1 MSTAKT
7 VKQLREISGAGMMD
21 CKKALTE
28 ADGNMEAAIE
38 WLRKKGTATAEKKSN
53 RTTSEGVIARHLA
66 DDGKSGT
73 LVEINCETDFV
84 AKNESF
90 QKFCNEVATVLNDN
104 PEADLEEK
112 RANMV
117 AEIGENVRIFRHKS
131 LSIDGNGAVAAYIH
145 HGAKVGVL
153 VAAETGKE
161 ETTGSDAFRTLLKD
175 LTLQITAA
183 SPSVVNRD
191 GLDQAVIEKEREIAA
206 EQFKDKPA
214 QAIEKIVDGKMEKY
228 FSENCLVDQAFV
240 KQGDLAV
247 KDHVAAVGKSLEDA
261 INVKG
266 FLRFQVGE
274 IIYQPLKTPK

>member
-1 MSTAKT
+1 MAEIT
-7 VKQLREISGAGMMD
+7 VAQIGKLRQQTGAGMMD

-28 ADGNMEAAIE
+28 NAGDLEAATE
-38 WLRKKGTATAEKKSN
+38 WLRKKGTATAEKKSS

-66 DDGKSGT
+66 ADGRSGT

-84 AKNESF
+84 AKNEKF
-90 QKFCNEVATVLNDN
+90 QEFCNEAATALNDD

-117 AEIGENVRIFRHKS
+117 AEIGENVRFTRNQS
-131 LSIDGNGAVAAYIH
+131 LGIEGHGAVAAYIH

-153 VAAETGKE
+153 VAAETGKA
-161 ETTGSDAFRTLLKD
+161 ETAGSDAFKVLLGD
-175 LTLQITAA
+175 LALQITAA
-183 SPSVVNRD
+183 SPAVVKRD
-191 GLDQAVIEKEREIAA
+191 DLDQAVVEKERDFAA
-206 EQFKDKPA
+206 ELFKDKPA
-214 QAIEKIVDGKMEKY
+214 QAIEKIVDGKIEKY
-228 FSENCLVDQAFV
+228 FSEHCLVDQPFV

-247 KDHVAAVGKSLEDA
+247 KDHIAAVGKELEDA

-274 IIYQPLKTPK
+274 TQED

>member
-1 MSTAKT
+1 MAEIT
-7 VKQLREISGAGMMD
+7 VAQIGKLRQQTGAGMMD

-28 ADGNMEAAIE
+28 NDGDLEAATE
-38 WLRKKGTATAEKKSN
+38 WLRKKGTATAEKKSS

-66 DDGKSGT
+66 ANGRSGT

-90 QKFCNEVATVLNDN
+90 QEFCNEIATALNDD

-117 AEIGENVRIFRHKS
+117 AEIGENVRFPRHQS

-161 ETTGSDAFRTLLKD
+161 ETADSDAFKMLLKD

-191 GLDQAVIEKEREIAA
+191 ELDQTVIEKEREIAA

-214 QAIEKIVDGKMEKY
+214 QAVEKIVEGKMEKY
-228 FSENCLVDQAFV
+228 FSEYCLVDQAFV

-247 KDHVAAVGKSLEDA
+247 KDHIAAVGKELEDA

-274 IIYQPLKTPK
+274 TQED

>member
-1 MSTAKT
+1 MVEIT
-7 VKQLREISGAGMMD
+7 VAQIGKLRQQTGAGMMD

-28 ADGNMEAAIE
+28 NDGDLEAATE
-38 WLRKKGTATAEKKSN
+38 WLRKKGTATAEKKSS
-53 RTTSEGVIARHLA
+53 RTTSEGVIARHLSA
-66 DDGKSGT
+66 DGKSGT
-73 LVEINCETDFV
+73 LVEVNCETDFV

-90 QKFCNEVATVLNDN
+90 QEFCNEAATALNEN

-117 AEIGENVRIFRHKS
+117 AEIGENVRFTRHQR
-131 LSIDGNGAVAAYIH
+131 LSIDGDGAVAAYIH

-153 VAAETGKE
+153 VAAETGKA
-161 ETTGSDAFRTLLKD
+161 ETADSDTFKALLGD

-183 SPSVVNRD
+183 SPAVVNRD
-191 GLDQAVIEKEREIAA
+191 EMDQKTVDKEREFAA

-214 QAIEKIVDGKMEKY
+214 QAIEKIVEGKMEKY
-228 FSENCLVDQAFV
+228 FSEYCLVDQPFV
-240 KQGDLAV
+240 KQGDLTV
-247 KDHVAAVGKSLEDA
+247 KDHIVAVGKELEDS

-274 IIYQPLKTPK
+274 TQED

>member
-1 MSTAKT
+1 MAEIT
-7 VKQLREISGAGMMD
+7 VAQIGKLRQQTGAGMMD

-28 ADGNMEAAIE
+28 ADGDMEVAIE
-38 WLRKKGTATAEKKSN
+38 WLRKKGTATAEKKSS
-53 RTTSEGVIARHLA
+53 RVTTEGVIARHLA
-66 DDGKSGT
+66 ADGKSGT

-90 QKFCNEVATVLNDN
+90 KEFCNEAATELTDN
-104 PEADLEEK
+104 PETDLEEK
-112 RANMV
+112 RAKMV
-117 AEIGENVRIFRHKS
+117 AEIGENVQFARHQS

-161 ETTGSDAFRTLLKD
+161 ETADSDAFRMLLKD

-191 GLDQAVIEKEREIAA
+191 ELDQTVLEKEREITA
-206 EQFKDKPA
+206 EQFKNKPA

-228 FSENCLVDQAFV
+228 FSEYCLVDQAFV

-247 KDHVAAVGKSLEDA
+247 KDHIAAVGKELGDDA
-261 INVKG
+261 INVNG

-274 IIYQPLKTPK
+274 TQED

>member
-1 MSTAKT
+1 MAEIT
-7 VKQLREISGAGMMD
+7 VAQIGMLRQQTGAGMMD
-21 CKKALTE
+21 CNKALTE
-28 ADGNMEAAIE
+28 NDGDLESATE
-38 WLRKKGTATAEKKSN
+38 WLRKKGTATAEKKSS

-66 DDGKSGT
+66 ADGKSGT

-84 AKNESF
+84 AKNEKF
-90 QKFCNEVATVLNDN
+90 QEFCNEAATALNDD

-117 AEIGENVRIFRHKS
+117 AEIGENVQFTRNQS
-131 LSIDGNGAVAAYIH
+131 LGIEGNGAVAAYIH

-153 VAAETGKE
+153 VAAETGKA
-161 ETTGSDAFRTLLKD
+161 ETAGSDAFKVLLGD
-175 LTLQITAA
+175 LALQITAA
-183 SPSVVNRD
+183 SPAVVKRD
-191 GLDQAVIEKEREIAA
+191 DLDQAVVEKERDFAA

-214 QAIEKIVDGKMEKY
+214 QAIEKIVDGKIEKY
-228 FSENCLVDQAFV
+228 FSEHCLVDQPFV

-247 KDHVAAVGKSLEDA
+247 KDHIAAVGKELEDA

-274 IIYQPLKTPK
+274 TQED

>member
-1 MSTAKT
+1 MAEIT
-7 VKQLREISGAGMMD
+7 VAQIGKLRQQTGAGMMD

-28 ADGNMEAAIE
+28 NDGDLEAATE
-38 WLRKKGTATAEKKSN
+38 WLRKKGTATAEKKSS

-66 DDGKSGT
+66 ADGKSGT

-84 AKNESF
+84 AKNEKF
-90 QKFCNEVATVLNDN
+90 QEFCNEAATALNDD

-117 AEIGENVRIFRHKS
+117 AEIGENVRFTRNQS
-131 LSIDGNGAVAAYIH
+131 LGIEGHGAVAAYIH

-153 VAAETGKE
+153 VAAETGKA
-161 ETTGSDAFRTLLKD
+161 ETAGSDAFKVLLGD
-175 LTLQITAA
+175 LALQITAA
-183 SPSVVNRD
+183 SPAVVKRD
-191 GLDQAVIEKEREIAA
+191 DLDQAVVEKERDFAA

-214 QAIEKIVDGKMEKY
+214 QAIEKIVDGKIEKY
-228 FSENCLVDQAFV
+228 FSEHCLVDQPFV
-240 KQGDLAV
+240 KQGDQAV
-247 KDHVAAVGKSLEDA
+247 KDHIAAVGKALEDD

-274 IIYQPLKTPK
+274 TQED

>member
-1 MSTAKT
+1 MAEIT
-7 VKQLREISGAGMMD
+7 VAQIGKLRQQTGAGMMD

-28 ADGNMEAAIE
+28 NDGDLEAATE
-38 WLRKKGTATAEKKSN
+38 WLRKKGTATAEKKSS

-66 DDGKSGT
+66 ADGKSGT

-84 AKNESF
+84 AKNEKF
-90 QKFCNEVATVLNDN
+90 QEFCNEAATALNDD

-117 AEIGENVRIFRHKS
+117 AEIGENVQFTRNQS
-131 LSIDGNGAVAAYIH
+131 LGIEGHGAVAAYIH

-153 VAAETGKE
+153 VAAETGKA
-161 ETTGSDAFRTLLKD
+161 ETAGSDAFKVLLGD
-175 LTLQITAA
+175 LALQITAA
-183 SPSVVNRD
+183 SPAVVKRD
-191 GLDQAVIEKEREIAA
+191 DLDQAVVEKERDFAA

-214 QAIEKIVDGKMEKY
+214 QAIEKIVDGKIEKY
-228 FSENCLVDQAFV
+228 FSEHCLVDQPFV

-247 KDHVAAVGKSLEDA
+247 KDHIAAVGKELEDD

-274 IIYQPLKTPK
+274 IQED

>member
-1 MSTAKT
+1 MAEIT
-7 VKQLREISGAGMMD
+7 VAQIGKLRQQTGAGMMD

-28 ADGNMEAAIE
+28 NAGDLEAATE
-38 WLRKKGTATAEKKSN
+38 WLRKKGTATAEKKSS

-66 DDGKSGT
+66 ANGKSGT

-84 AKNESF
+84 AKNEKF
-90 QKFCNEVATVLNDN
+90 QEFCNEAATALNDD

-117 AEIGENVRIFRHKS
+117 AEIGENVRFTRNQS
-131 LSIDGNGAVAAYIH
+131 LGIEGHGAVAAYIH

-153 VAAETGKE
+153 VAAETGKA
-161 ETTGSDAFRTLLKD
+161 ETAGSDAFKVLLGD
-175 LTLQITAA
+175 LALQITAA
-183 SPSVVNRD
+183 SPAVVKRD
-191 GLDQAVIEKEREIAA
+191 DLDQAVVEKERDFAA

-214 QAIEKIVDGKMEKY
+214 QAIEKIVDGKIEKY
-228 FSENCLVDQAFV
+228 FSEHCLVDQPFV

-247 KDHVAAVGKSLEDA
+247 KDHIVAVGKELEDA

-274 IIYQPLKTPK
+274 TQED

>member
-1 MSTAKT
+1 MAEIT
-7 VKQLREISGAGMMD
+7 VAQIGKLRQQTGAGMMD

-28 ADGNMEAAIE
+28 NDGDLEAATE
-38 WLRKKGTATAEKKSN
+38 WLRKKGTATAEKKSS

-66 DDGKSGT
+66 ADGKSGT

-90 QKFCNEVATVLNDN
+90 LEFCNEAATALNDN
-104 PEADLEEK
+104 PKADLEEK

-117 AEIGENVRIFRHKS
+117 AEIGENVRFPRHQS

-153 VAAETGKE
+153 VAVETDKT
-161 ETTGSDAFRTLLKD
+161 ETADSDAFKALLRD

-191 GLDQAVIEKEREIAA
+191 ELDQAVVEKERDFAA

-214 QAIEKIVDGKMEKY
+214 QAIEKIVDGKIEKY
-228 FSENCLVDQAFV
+228 FSEHCLVDQPFV

-247 KDHVAAVGKSLEDA
+247 KDHIAAVGKELEDA

-274 IIYQPLKTPK
+274 IQED

>member
-1 MSTAKT
+1 MAEIT
-7 VKQLREISGAGMMD
+7 VAQISKLRQQTGAGMMD

-28 ADGNMEAAIE
+28 NAGDLEAATE
-38 WLRKKGTATAEKKSN
+38 WLRKKGTATAEKKSS

-66 DDGKSGT
+66 ADGRSGT

-84 AKNESF
+84 AKNEKF
-90 QKFCNEVATVLNDN
+90 QEFCNEAATALNDD

-117 AEIGENVRIFRHKS
+117 AEIGENVRFTRNQS
-131 LSIDGNGAVAAYIH
+131 LGIGGHGAVAAYIH

-153 VAAETGKE
+153 VAVETDKT
-161 ETTGSDAFRTLLKD
+161 ETAGSDAFKVLLGD
-175 LTLQITAA
+175 LALQITAA

-191 GLDQAVIEKEREIAA
+191 ELDQAVVEKERDFAA
-206 EQFKDKPA
+206 EQFKDKPP
-214 QAIEKIVDGKMEKY
+214 QAIEKIVDGKIEKY
-228 FSENCLVDQAFV
+228 FSEHCLVDQPFV

-247 KDHVAAVGKSLEDA
+247 KDQIAAVGKELEDT

-266 FLRFQVGE
+266 FLRFQVGDTQE
-274 IIYQPLKTPK
+274 D

>member
-1 MSTAKT
+1 MAEIT
-7 VKQLREISGAGMMD
+7 VAQIGKLRQQTGAGMMD

-28 ADGNMEAAIE
+28 NAGDLEAATE
-38 WLRKKGTATAEKKSN
+38 WLRKKGTATAEKKSS

-66 DDGKSGT
+66 ADGKSGT

-84 AKNESF
+84 AKNEKF
-90 QKFCNEVATVLNDN
+90 QEFCNEAATALNDD

-117 AEIGENVRIFRHKS
+117 AEIGENVQFTRNQS
-131 LSIDGNGAVAAYIH
+131 LGIEGHGAVAAYIH

-153 VAAETGKE
+153 VAAETGKV
-161 ETTGSDAFRTLLKD
+161 ETAGSDAFKVLLGD
-175 LTLQITAA
+175 LALQITAA
-183 SPSVVNRD
+183 SPAVVKRD
-191 GLDQAVIEKEREIAA
+191 DLDQAVVEKERDFAA

-214 QAIEKIVDGKMEKY
+214 QAIEKIVDGKIEKY
-228 FSENCLVDQAFV
+228 FSEHCLVDQPFV

-247 KDHVAAVGKSLEDA
+247 KDHIAAVGKELEDA

-274 IIYQPLKTPK
+274 TQED

>member
-1 MSTAKT
+1 MAEIT
-7 VKQLREISGAGMMD
+7 VAQIGKLRQQTGAGMMD
-21 CKKALTE
+21 CKKALIE
-28 ADGNMEAAIE
+28 NEGDLEAATE
-38 WLRKKGTATAEKKSN
+38 WLRKKGAATAEKKSS

-66 DDGKSGT
+66 ADGRSGT

-90 QKFCNEVATVLNDN
+90 QEFCNEVATALNDD

-117 AEIGENVRIFRHKS
+117 AEIGENVRFTRSQS
-131 LSIDGNGAVAAYIH
+131 LGVEGHGAVAAYIH

-153 VAAETGKE
+153 VVAETGKE
-161 ETTGSDAFRTLLKD
+161 ETGGSDAFKALLGD
-175 LTLQITAA
+175 LALQITAA

-191 GLDQAVIEKEREIAA
+191 ELDQAVVEKERDFAA

-214 QAIEKIVDGKMEKY
+214 QAIEKIVDGKIEKY
-228 FSENCLVDQAFV
+228 FSEHCLVDQPFV
-240 KQGDLAV
+240 KQGDLTV
-247 KDHVAAVGKSLEDA
+247 KDHIAAVGKKLEDA

-274 IIYQPLKTPK
+274 TQED

>member
-1 MSTAKT
+1 MAEIT
-7 VKQLREISGAGMMD
+7 VAQIGKLRQQTGAGMMD

-28 ADGNMEAAIE
+28 NAGDLEAATE
-38 WLRKKGTATAEKKSN
+38 WLRKKGTATAEKKSS

-66 DDGKSGT
+66 ADGKSGT

-84 AKNESF
+84 AKNEKF
-90 QKFCNEVATVLNDN
+90 QEFCNEAATALNDD

-117 AEIGENVRIFRHKS
+117 AEIGENVQFTRNQS
-131 LSIDGNGAVAAYIH
+131 LGIEGHGAVAAYIH

-153 VAAETGKE
+153 VAAETGKA
-161 ETTGSDAFRTLLKD
+161 ETAGSDAFKVLLGD
-175 LTLQITAA
+175 LALQITAA
-183 SPSVVNRD
+183 SPAVVKRD
-191 GLDQAVIEKEREIAA
+191 DLDQAVVEKERDFAA

-214 QAIEKIVDGKMEKY
+214 QAIEKIVDGKIEKY
-228 FSENCLVDQAFV
+228 FSEHCLVDQPFV

-247 KDHVAAVGKSLEDA
+247 KDHIAAVGKELEDD

-274 IIYQPLKTPK
+274 TQED

>member
-1 MSTAKT
+1 MAEIT
-7 VKQLREISGAGMMD
+7 VAQIGKLRQQTGAGMMD

-28 ADGNMEAAIE
+28 NAGDLEAATE
-38 WLRKKGTATAEKKSN
+38 WLRKKGTATAEKKSS

-66 DDGKSGT
+66 ADGKSGT

-84 AKNESF
+84 AKNEKF
-90 QKFCNEVATVLNDN
+90 QEFCNEAATALNDD

-117 AEIGENVRIFRHKS
+117 AEIGENVQFTRNQS
-131 LSIDGNGAVAAYIH
+131 LGIEGHGAVAAYIH

-153 VAAETGKE
+153 VAAETGKA
-161 ETTGSDAFRTLLKD
+161 ETAGSDAFKVLLGD
-175 LTLQITAA
+175 LALQITAA
-183 SPSVVNRD
+183 SPAVVKRD
-191 GLDQAVIEKEREIAA
+191 DLDQAVVEKERDFAA

-214 QAIEKIVDGKMEKY
+214 QAIENIVDGKIEKY
-228 FSENCLVDQAFV
+228 FSEHCLVDQPFV

-247 KDHVAAVGKSLEDA
+247 KDHIAAVGKELEDA

-274 IIYQPLKTPK
+274 TQED